1 MHLTFHPAAAED
13 IAPLV
18 ALNRDLIETYEDLTA
33 IDLPRVLAW
42 TERKITKNLSQYS
55 CIFSEG
61 QKVGYFRLCPGEAET
76 ELDDFYIFPDFRSR
90 GIGTEVL
97 LRCIREQTKPL
108 TLCVFTKN
116 TGAMALYSRMGFRVT
131 ENISHTRC
139 IMRREVL

>member
-1 MHLTFHPAAAED
+1 MNLCFHPAAAED

-18 ALNRDLIETYEDLTA
+18 ELNRDLIESYEDLST

-42 TERKITKNLSQYS
+42 TERKITKNLNQYT
-55 CIFSEG
+55 CIISDG
-61 QKVGYFRLCPGEAET
+61 QKAGYFRICPQEAET
-76 ELDDFYIFPDFRSR
+76 ELDDFYIFPDFRNR

-97 LRCIREQTKPL
+97 RRCIREQTKPL

-131 ENISHTRC
+131 KNISHTRC

>member
-1 MHLTFHPAAAED
+1 MNLCFHPAAAED

-18 ALNRDLIETYEDLTA
+18 ELNRDLIESYEDLST

-42 TERKITKNLSQYS
+42 TERKITKNLNQYT
-55 CIFSEG
+55 CIIS
-61 QKVGYFRLCPGEAET
+61 AET
-76 ELDDFYIFPDFRSR
+76 ELDDFYIFPEFRNR

-97 LRCIREQTKPL
+97 RRCIREQTKPL

-131 ENISHTRC
+131 KNISHTRC